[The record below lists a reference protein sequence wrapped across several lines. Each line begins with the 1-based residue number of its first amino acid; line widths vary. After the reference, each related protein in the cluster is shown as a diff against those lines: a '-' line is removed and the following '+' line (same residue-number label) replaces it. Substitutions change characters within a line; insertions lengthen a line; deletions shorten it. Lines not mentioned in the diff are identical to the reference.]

1 MFDALACGRVISL
14 SSFRLVQR
22 DVVRRFHQHIGIDD
36 YTAYIPIGEKTS
48 MTDIQPARFPDDLDV
63 VRAVFREYADSLG
76 IDLSFQ
82 SFDEELAALPG
93 KYAPPGGTILLA
105 RNEAHVIG
113 CVALRAFE
121 YDVCEMKRLYVRPEG
136 RGQQLGRRLAQ
147 AIVRAAK
154 DAGYRKMRLDT
165 LPTMQSAQR
174 LYASMG
180 FRPISAYVFN
190 PVEGTQF
197 LELDL

>member
-1 MFDALACGRVISL
+1 
-14 SSFRLVQR
+14 
-22 DVVRRFHQHIGIDD
+22 
-36 YTAYIPIGEKTS
+36 
-48 MTDIQPARFPDDLDV
+48 MTDIQPACFPDDLDV

-93 KYAPPGGTILLA
+93 KYAPPRGAILLA
-105 RNEAHVIG
+105 RNDARVIG
-113 CVALRAFE
+113 SVALRPFE
-121 YDVCEMKRLYVRPEG
+121 HDICEMKRLYVRPEG
-136 RGQQLGRRLAQ
+136 RGLQLGRRLAQ
-147 AIVRAAK
+147 AVVRAAK
-154 DAGYRKMRLDT
+154 DAGYQKMRLDT
-165 LPTMQSAQR
+165 LPSMQAAQR
-174 LYASMG
+174 LYASLG